1 METLEDAEQVGK
13 RSTEPIHGPGGHH
26 IELSRVYCL
35 HHGVKPRA
43 LIPALR
49 ATYAGVLENLDYL
62 PAGSLCHRLK
72 LTALIVGDRTRRR
85 DGPNRAFR
93 DPQCEKDAQRRQ
105 G

>member
-1 METLEDAEQVGK
+1 METLEDAQQVGK
-13 RSTEPIHGPGGHH
+13 RSTKPIHGPGGHH

-49 ATYAGVLENLDYL
+49 ATYSGILENLDAL

-72 LTALIVGDRTRRR
+72 LPALIVGVLLRGADPDIDR
-85 DGPNRAFR
+85 
-93 DPQCEKDAQRRQ
+93 DALHGFALREQSH
-105 G
+105 